1 VKISNAKLANG
12 NLVNI
17 EISNGLI
24 SKVDIATA
32 GKVTDGIDAKSKLI
46 IPGLVDLHTHLR
58 EPGREDAE
66 TVLTGSRSAV
76 AGGYTAVS
84 AMANTN
90 PVADNAGVVEQIY
103 RLGKR
108 FQLELDYQV
117 GRPLP
122 KKRSLLEIFC

>member
-24 SKVDIATA
+24 SKVDKATA

-76 AGGYTAVS
+76 AGGYTSVS

-103 RLGKR
+103 RLGKSAGLVDVNPIGAVTKGLLGE
-108 FQLELDYQV
+108 QLA
-117 GRPLP
+117 
-122 KKRSLLEIFC
+122 

>member
-1 VKISNAKLANG
+1 MKIWNAKLANG

-24 SKVDIATA
+24 TKVDKATA
-32 GKVTDGIDAKSKLI
+32 GNVTDGIDAKSKLL

-76 AGGYTAVS
+76 L
-84 AMANTN
+84 
-90 PVADNAGVVEQIY
+90 VVTQRYLPWRTQI
-103 RLGKR
+103 
-108 FQLELDYQV
+108 QLQITQELLNKFIV
-117 GRPLP
+117 
-122 KKRSLLEIFC
+122 

>member
-1 VKISNAKLANG
+1 MKISNAKLANG

-24 SKVDIATA
+24 SKVDQATN

-66 TVLTGSRSAV
+66 L
-76 AGGYTAVS
+76 Y
-84 AMANTN
+84 
-90 PVADNAGVVEQIY
+90 
-103 RLGKR
+103 
-108 FQLELDYQV
+108 
-117 GRPLP
+117 
-122 KKRSLLEIFC
+122 

>member
-1 VKISNAKLANG
+1 MKISNAKLANG
-12 NLVNI
+12 NLVNV
-17 EISNGLI
+17 EISKGLI
-24 SKVDIATA
+24 TKVNNATA
-32 GKVTDGIDAKSKLI
+32 GNVTDGIDAKSKLL

-76 AGGYTAVS
+76 AGGYTAIS

-103 RLGKR
+103 RLGKSAGLVDVNPIGAVTR
-108 FQLELDYQV
+108 GLLGEQL
-117 GRPLP
+117 
-122 KKRSLLEIFC
+122 S

>member
-90 PVADNAGVVEQIY
+90 PVME
-103 RLGKR
+103 
-108 FQLELDYQV
+108 
-117 GRPLP
+117 
-122 KKRSLLEIFC
+122 SLRNMLRNRD